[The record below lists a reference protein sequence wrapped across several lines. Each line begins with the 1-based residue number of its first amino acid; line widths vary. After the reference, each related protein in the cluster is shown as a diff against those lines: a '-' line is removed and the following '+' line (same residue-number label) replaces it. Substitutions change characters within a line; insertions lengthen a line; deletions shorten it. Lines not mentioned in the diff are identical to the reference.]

1 MTTELLDGKHLACYM
16 FNDDPKFVELVIFGN
31 RVTLSIRSED
41 FVEVACELQ
50 QAAAAFIAQSRR
62 N

>member
-1 MTTELLDGKHLACYM
+1 MIK
-16 FNDDPKFVELVIFGN
+16 DDPKFVEVVIFGN
-31 RVTLSIRSED
+31 GVTISIQSED

-50 QAAAAFIAQSRR
+50 QAAAAFIALSRR